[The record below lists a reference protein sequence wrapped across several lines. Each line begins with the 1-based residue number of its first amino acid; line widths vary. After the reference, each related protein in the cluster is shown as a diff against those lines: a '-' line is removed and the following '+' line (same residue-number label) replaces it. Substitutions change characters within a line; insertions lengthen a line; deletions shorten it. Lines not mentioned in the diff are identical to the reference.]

1 MASGKKYYGGFFW
14 VALVSFTVPLFVG
27 WKAFQNIQPT
37 IKPTP
42 QLDVSGVDHAV
53 WDYLLKAY
61 VSDGLV
67 DYEGMKKDHLFKEY
81 LRELGS
87 CNPDKLE
94 TREEKLALLCNA
106 YNAFVI
112 NGVVSH
118 KINDSV
124 MNFAID
130 EKGFF
135 SVEEHIF
142 AGKTVSLDHIEHTL
156 VRPVFREPRIHV
168 ALVCAARSCPSIRP
182 EAYVGSRVLEQLE
195 DQSRL
200 FANNRKYVDYDKDKK
215 ELRVSKLLSEAWYGN
230 DWNERYPNGSNLE
243 WLHGLVVEP
252 VIEPGEEPDEPTLKQ
267 SVKDAWDGKI
277 AVSYFDYDWTL
288 NSQAEPG
295 KAPEGQTS
303 AKAGSGGG
311 ADE

>member
-1 MASGKKYYGGFFW
+1 MAKGKQYYGGFFW

-27 WKAFQNIQPT
+27 WKAFQSIQPT
-37 IKPTP
+37 TKPTP

-67 DYEGMKKDHLFKEY
+67 DYQGIKKDHLFKEY

-124 MNFAID
+124 MKFEIG
-130 EKGFF
+130 ETGFF
-135 SVEEHIF
+135 DIKEHIF
-142 AGKTVSLDHIEHTL
+142 AGDTVSLNDIEHTM

-182 EAYVGSRVLEQLE
+182 EAYIGSRILDQLE

-200 FANNRKYVDYDKDKK
+200 FANNRKYVDYDKTKK
-215 ELRVSKLLSEAWYGN
+215 ELRVSALLSWYGD
-230 DWNERYPNGSNLE
+230 DWNERFANGSNLE
-243 WLHGLVVEP
+243 WLHGLVDKPE
-252 VIEPGEEPDEPTLKQ
+252 LKQ
-267 SVKDAWDGKI
+267 HIQDAWDGKI
-277 AVSYFDYDWTL
+277 AVSYFDYDWTI

-295 KAPEGQTS
+295 KAPKGKTS